1 MYLQIWGIFGSDI
14 KRRTSLCLAKA
25 DLSHKCCVSAVAS
38 CLVFFRSDWVP
49 CSMCYVRFVLATA
62 LTQKLRIFS
71 ASLFAICLLWC
82 EFVMLGPFVLSVCFV
97 ASGWRL
103 EANGLALDGRPVR
116 VKVCGGSECV
126 LFEKCGPDFEPIF
139 WPRFRGQ
146 KLGSA

>member
-1 MYLQIWGIFGSDI
+1 MYLQILGIFGSDI

-49 CSMCYVRFVLATA
+49 CSIGAMCYVRFVLATA

-82 EFVMLGPFVLSVCFV
+82 VVLS
-97 ASGWRL
+97 S
-103 EANGLALDGRPVR
+103 
-116 VKVCGGSECV
+116 CGGEV
-126 LFEKCGPDFEPIF
+126 LKVGPCAAGACGTPPGPEGSNGT
-139 WPRFRGQ
+139 RFRRGAAVRLTGAEPPWTIALPAAAGYRQ
-146 KLGSA
+146 LFQ